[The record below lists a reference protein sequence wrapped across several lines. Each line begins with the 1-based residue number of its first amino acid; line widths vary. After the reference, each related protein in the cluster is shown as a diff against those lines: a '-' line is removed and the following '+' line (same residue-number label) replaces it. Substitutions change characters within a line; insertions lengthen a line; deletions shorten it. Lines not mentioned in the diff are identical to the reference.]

1 VPRGAG
7 RVCRTL
13 LAFYARTARA
23 LGIPDGQIGTVT
35 VIQRFG
41 SGFQLNVHFHTL
53 TLDGVFS
60 QTGPGPLTFHPAP
73 PPSDDDV
80 AHVLA
85 TVRARVGQLLARREL
100 EPEDDHT
107 PADPLWHR
115 LLGGLQGALS
125 ENGRLRNGDGDPEG
139 DNRCRRV
146 LVLATLSTRLLLPR
160 CYQNTPYQDD
170 PGTHPIIPDRF
181 GLLRLGCLGCPEYVV
196 RDNS

>member
-1 VPRGAG
+1 VLRGAG

-115 LLGGLQGALS
+115 LLGGSRGAVS
-125 ENGRLRNGDGDPEG
+125 ENGRLRQ
-139 DNRCRRV
+139 V
-146 LVLATLSTRLLLPR
+146 A
-160 CYQNTPYQDD
+160 
-170 PGTHPIIPDRF
+170 
-181 GLLRLGCLGCPEYVV
+181 
-196 RDNS
+196 